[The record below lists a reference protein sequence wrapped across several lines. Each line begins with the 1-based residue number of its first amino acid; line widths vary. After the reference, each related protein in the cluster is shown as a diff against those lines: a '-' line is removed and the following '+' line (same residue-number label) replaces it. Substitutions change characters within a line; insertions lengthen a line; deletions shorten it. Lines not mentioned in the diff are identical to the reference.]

1 MSLILTKALEP
12 TRVRLVYDEPSNALL
27 GELTLQLIK
36 LWIDEFAEQDSYILG
51 QSVELIENLLFS

>member
-36 LWIDEFAEQDSYILG
+36 LWIDDFAEQDSYILG
-51 QSVELIENLLFS
+51 